1 MKLCNDF
8 INIWN
13 DLGRVKTNVGRS
25 EKSLDG
31 MDVVTVLKA
40 TV

>member
-1 MKLCNDF
+1 MKSCNNF

-13 DLGRVKTNVGRS
+13 DYGRVKTNVLHS

-31 MDVVTVLKA
+31 MDVVTVLNA

>member
-1 MKLCNDF
+1 MKPCNDF

-25 EKSLDG
+25 KKSLDG